1 MIFNFTAM
9 NLSTTEQNL
18 PQVEQGEFFANK
30 GICKKVFAN
39 VKYPKNGDPYRNALL
54 DLGEGKEKVF
64 LICLAK
70 DSDFT
75 PENSLLL
82 EGKEVILQRKE
93 TNELFIKYFDGLPN
107 KTKAYLLDNS
117 TEETEEADPAI
128 RNNKDKKGDQ
138 DSLLEKL
145 SKKDLVMI
153 IQSLRTLLFI
163 PFNN

>member
-1 MIFNFTAM
+1 MA
-9 NLSTTEQNL
+9 E
-18 PQVEQGEFFANK
+18 
-30 GICKKVFAN
+30 
-39 VKYPKNGDPYRNALL
+39 
-54 DLGEGKEKVF
+54 
-64 LICLAK
+64 

-82 EGKEVILQRKE
+82 EGQEVILQRKE

-107 KTKAYLLDNS
+107 KTKTYIMNNS
-117 TEETEEADPAI
+117 KEEKEEADPVI
-128 RNNKDKKGDQ
+128 RNDKDTKGDQ

>member
-1 MIFNFTAM
+1 M
-9 NLSTTEQNL
+9 NQSTTNQNL

-30 GICKKVFAN
+30 GTCKKVFTN
-39 VKYPKNGDPYRNALL
+39 VRHPKKGDPYRNAIL

-75 PENSLLL
+75 TQNSLLL
-82 EGKEVILQRKE
+82 EGQEVILQRKE

-107 KTKAYLLDNS
+107 KTKTYILNNS
-117 TEETEEADPAI
+117 KEETEEADPVI
-128 RNNKDKKGDQ
+128 RNDKDTNGDR

>member
-9 NLSTTEQNL
+9 NFSTSTKQNL
-18 PQVEQGEFFANK
+18 PPVEQGEFFANK

-117 TEETEEADPAI
+117 TEETDPAI
-128 RNNKDKKGDQ
+128 RNSKDTKGDQ

>member
-1 MIFNFTAM
+1 MK
-9 NLSTTEQNL
+9 LSTTNNYL

-30 GICKKVFAN
+30 GVCKKVFTN
-39 VKYPKNGDPYRNALL
+39 VRNPKNGDPYRNAIL
-54 DLGEGKEKVF
+54 DLGQGREKVF

-75 PENSLLL
+75 PKNSLLL
-82 EGKEVILQRKE
+82 EGQEVILQRKE
-93 TNELFIKYFDGLPN
+93 TNELFIKYFDGLPD
-107 KTKAYLLDNS
+107 KTKTHLLNNS
-117 TEETEEADPAI
+117 EEEEADPVI
-128 RNNKDKKGDQ
+128 RNDKDTKDDQ

>member
-1 MIFNFTAM
+1 M
-9 NLSTTEQNL
+9 NISTNQNL

-30 GICKKVFAN
+30 GICKKVFTN
-39 VKYPKNGDPYRNALL
+39 VRCPKNGDPYRNAIL

-117 TEETEEADPAI
+117 TEETEETDPAI
-128 RNNKDKKGDQ
+128 RNNKDTKGDQ

>member
-1 MIFNFTAM
+1 MIFNFTTM
-9 NLSTTEQNL
+9 NISTANQNL

-39 VKYPKNGDPYRNALL
+39 VRYPKNGDPFRNAIL
-54 DLGEGKEKVF
+54 DIGGGKEKVF
-64 LICLAK
+64 LICLAR

-75 PENSLLL
+75 SENSLLL
-82 EGKEVILQRKE
+82 EGQEVILQRKE

-107 KTKAYLLDNS
+107 KTKTHILKNS
-117 TEETEEADPAI
+117 EKEKSETFNSNDKYGTGDP
-128 RNNKDKKGDQ
+128 

>member
-1 MIFNFTAM
+1 MNF
-9 NLSTTEQNL
+9 STSTKQNL
-18 PQVEQGEFFANK
+18 PPVEQGEFFANK

-117 TEETEEADPAI
+117 TEETDPAI
-128 RNNKDKKGDQ
+128 RNSKDTKGDQ

>member
-1 MIFNFTAM
+1 M
-9 NLSTTEQNL
+9 NQSTTNQNL
-18 PQVEQGEFFANK
+18 PQVEQGEFFANQ
-30 GICKKVFAN
+30 GTCKKVFTN
-39 VKYPKNGDPYRNALL
+39 VRHPKNGNPYRNAIL

-64 LICLAK
+64 LICLAE

-117 TEETEEADPAI
+117 TEETEEVDPAI
-128 RNNKDKKGDQ
+128 RNNKDTKGDQ